1 MKITAIKQP
10 FDSAQDDRKMKIT
23 AIRPQVKNSERVSVF
38 LDGKYGFSLS
48 LDELL
53 REKLKKGDEL
63 DKMGETRLKKI
74 SADGKL
80 RTRTLEWLL
89 NRPHSRRELHD
100 YLYRKKAEPEMI
112 NTLAKEFSD
121 KGYLDDQKFGL
132 WLVELQK
139 RRGKSNRAIKS
150 ELFKKGLSGELVNE
164 IMQGGENDE
173 TVRLKVVIA
182 KKQKLTR
189 YKNDPQK
196 LMQYL
201 VAQGFSWQLV
211 KQHLKPNEPES

>member
-1 MKITAIKQP
+1 
-10 FDSAQDDRKMKIT
+10 
-23 AIRPQVKNSERVSVF
+23 
-38 LDGKYGFSLS
+38 
-48 LDELL
+48 
-53 REKLKKGDEL
+53 
-63 DKMGETRLKKI
+63 
-74 SADGKL
+74 
-80 RTRTLEWLL
+80 
-89 NRPHSRRELHD
+89 
-100 YLYRKKAEPEMI
+100 MI

-182 KKQKLTR
+182 KRQKLTR